1 MRLAIKV
8 LIGCSSFW
16 ETKSSITVDLYYFLV
31 YKSIKRS
38 LVGFMKAVITGA
50 TGLIGRLLAEKLN
63 HPMILTRRPKVAE
76 HTFDSVDSAVWIPDQ
91 HRAPSDALEGRDVI
105 FHLAG
110 EPVATGRWTAEKK
123 RRIHDSRVLGTRH
136 LVQGIADCKHPP
148 KVLITASAVG
158 FYGDR
163 GDDILDERAAPGSGF
178 LPQVCRAWEEEAM
191 RAQEYGVRV
200 VCLRIG
206 IVLAKDGG
214 ALAQMVPIFRLGAGG
229 KLGDG
234 KQWMPWIHVND
245 VVGMLLWAAGHDRL
259 AGPLNGVAPAPVT
272 NATFT
277 RALAQVLKR
286 PAFMPV
292 PRFGLHLLFGEKTS
306 IILASQ
312 RVVPKVAIELE
323 FPFEH
328 TDLSQALQSVVG
340 TH

>member
-1 MRLAIKV
+1 M
-8 LIGCSSFW
+8 
-16 ETKSSITVDLYYFLV
+16 VDLYYFLV

-91 HRAPSDALEGRDVI
+91 QRAPSDALEGRDVI

-163 GDDILDERAAPGSGF
+163 GDDILDEGAAPGSGF
-178 LPQVCRAWEEEAM
+178 LPQVCEAWEEEAM
-191 RAQEYGVRV
+191 CAQEYGVRV
-200 VCLRIG
+200 KGSNFIHFYKKVPCSCHQFRTSSILSLWRFST
-206 IVLAKDGG
+206 KKRWM
-214 ALAQMVPIFRLGAGG
+214 ALYDCNRKNIYKLSLYRLSEE
-229 KLGDG
+229 
-234 KQWMPWIHVND
+234 I
-245 VVGMLLWAAGHDRL
+245 
-259 AGPLNGVAPAPVT
+259 
-272 NATFT
+272 
-277 RALAQVLKR
+277 
-286 PAFMPV
+286 
-292 PRFGLHLLFGEKTS
+292 
-306 IILASQ
+306 
-312 RVVPKVAIELE
+312 
-323 FPFEH
+323 
-328 TDLSQALQSVVG
+328 
-340 TH
+340 

>member
-16 ETKSSITVDLYYFLV
+16 ETKSGIMVDLYYFLV

>member
-1 MRLAIKV
+1 M
-8 LIGCSSFW
+8 
-16 ETKSSITVDLYYFLV
+16 VDLYYFLV